1 MGALIGIA
9 DASRPAPDPLLAA
22 IAEFVSDQPEPSPGA
37 LASAHWVVLDSLAC
51 ALMALEQ
58 PECVRHLGPVVAGTT
73 VPDGSLVPG
82 TGDVLDPIAAAFDI
96 GCMIRWLDFNDTWL
110 AAEWGHPSDNL
121 GAILAITDH
130 LSRVATTTGR
140 PEDVFLI
147 GDVLRAAT
155 AAHEIQGVLALTHSF
170 NGVGLDHV
178 LLVRLASTAV
188 ATRLLGGDR
197 DAVVSAVSHAFA
209 DGGALR
215 TYRHAP
221 NTGPRKS
228 WAAGDATSRAVRLAR
243 WAVRGELSI
252 PSVLS
257 ADGWGFSD
265 VLFGGQPLEA
275 SRPFGSYVMEHV
287 LFKVSYPAEFHAQTA
302 VEAAVALHPL
312 VRDRLDDISRVRI
325 WTQQAG
331 VRIIDK
337 TGPLDNPADRDHCIQ
352 YMTAVGL
359 LNGNLVAT
367 DYLDEAA
374 ADPRIDAL
382 RNRMTVEEDPTYSD
396 DYLDPDKRAIAN
408 AVQIEFSD
416 GTATDKVEVHYPLG
430 HPRRRAEAVP
440 ILRRKLADAVTS
452 RFGPQRADV
461 ILALADD
468 PVALAATPVP
478 EFIALFTPG
487 DSSR

>member
-1 MGALIGIA
+1 
-9 DASRPAPDPLLAA
+9 
-22 IAEFVSDQPEPSPGA
+22 
-37 LASAHWVVLDSLAC
+37 
-51 ALMALEQ
+51 
-58 PECVRHLGPVVAGTT
+58 
-73 VPDGSLVPG
+73 
-82 TGDVLDPIAAAFDI
+82 
-96 GCMIRWLDFNDTWL
+96 
-110 AAEWGHPSDNL
+110 
-121 GAILAITDH
+121 
-130 LSRVATTTGR
+130 
-140 PEDVFLI
+140 
-147 GDVLRAAT
+147 
-155 AAHEIQGVLALTHSF
+155 
-170 NGVGLDHV
+170 
-178 LLVRLASTAV
+178 
-188 ATRLLGGDR
+188 
-197 DAVVSAVSHAFA
+197 VSHAFA

-312 VRDRLDDISRVRI
+312 VRDRLDDISRIRI

-382 RNRMTVEEDPTYSD
+382 RDRMTVEEDPTYSD

-408 AVQIEFSD
+408 AVQVEFSD

-452 RFGPQRADV
+452 RFGPERADV
-461 ILALADD
+461 ILVLADD